1 MLIVTTDHIPN
12 ASAAEAKGAVCSEQV
27 AAINVAR
34 DVVNWAKS
42 LLGGKTDAYSQE
54 YPRLRRQALEDLER
68 QAQAL
73 GADAV
78 VDLKLH
84 YDQFLNSEVI
94 MVVVTAA
101 GTAVSVR

>member
-42 LLGGKTDAYSQE
+42 LLGGRPTPI
-54 YPRLRRQALEDLER
+54 PRNIPGCAGRRWRIWNGRPRPWGLMP
-68 QAQAL
+68 
-73 GADAV
+73 
-78 VDLKLH
+78 
-84 YDQFLNSEVI
+84 SSI
-94 MVVVTAA
+94 
-101 GTAVSVR
+101 